1 MSNTSSLRLVPL
13 LVSLSVGGSM
23 LGCHKSKPA
32 GPKVEEVRQSLDAL
46 KTRLDEEKKK
56 YMSLREQVEL
66 IPPDLPDFRQARAQ
80 FYAAE
85 EGRGVVDGK
94 AAWLSGR
101 LDAAAGNSEELLSIS
116 NDIAQTYDSIRQM
129 DELHLKMLHQ
139 MMAFQRMAR
148 LQGPPKPPA
157 EPEVAATPTKTKRS
171 KSKP

>member
-1 MSNTSSLRLVPL
+1 MSNRSCLRLVPL
-13 LVSLSVGGSM
+13 LVSLALGGSAV
-23 LGCHKSKPA
+23 GCHKSKPA
-32 GPKVEEVRQSLDAL
+32 GPKAEEVRQSLDAL

-56 YMSLREQVEL
+56 YMSLRGQVEQ
-66 IPPDLPDFRQARAQ
+66 IPPDLPDFQQARAQ

-129 DELHLKMLHQ
+129 DELHIKMLHQ
-139 MMAFQRMAR
+139 MMAFQRMAK
-148 LQGPPKPPA
+148 LQSPPKAPA
-157 EPEVAATPTKTKRS
+157 PEVAATPTKTKRS

>member
-1 MSNTSSLRLVPL
+1 MFKTSLFRLVPL
-13 LVSLSVGGSM
+13 LVSLTVGGSVV
-23 LGCHKSKPA
+23 GCHKAKPA
-32 GPKVEEVRQSLDAL
+32 GPKAEEVRQSLDTL
-46 KTRLDEEKKK
+46 KTRLGEEKTK
-56 YMSLREQVEL
+56 YMTLREEVEK
-66 IPPDLPDFRQARAQ
+66 IPPDLPGFREARGQ

-101 LDAAAGNSEELLSIS
+101 LDAAAGNGEELLSIS

-129 DELHLKMLHQ
+129 DELHVKMLHQ

-157 EPEVAATPTKTKRS
+157 APEVAATPTKTKRS